1 MLRHLKYYILS
12 FRFFNSVISLK
23 TSILRTNISAYQK
36 NVPFCSLLC
45 EPFNCTLDQF
55 QTFSKNN

>member
-23 TSILRTNISAYQK
+23 TSILRTKISAYQK

-45 EPFNCTLDQF
+45 EPSNCTLDQF
-55 QTFSKNN
+55 